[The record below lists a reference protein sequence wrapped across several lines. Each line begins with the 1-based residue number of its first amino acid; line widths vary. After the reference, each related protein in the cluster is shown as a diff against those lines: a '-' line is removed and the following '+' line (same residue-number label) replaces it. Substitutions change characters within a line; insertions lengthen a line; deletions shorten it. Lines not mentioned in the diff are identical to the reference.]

1 MTDFISILTTN
12 APAWGITL
20 TLIIAGLIVAVILL
34 NRDNRRQDDEI
45 EKLKAY
51 IEERFKKIE
60 EDKKEAERTLD
71 SKLDQIYN
79 KLNAMAADVAV
90 LKDRDE
96 RQK

>member
-1 MTDFISILTTN
+1 MTDLLAIVTSN
-12 APAWGITL
+12 APAWGVTL
-20 TLIIAGLIVAVILL
+20 TLIIAGLVVAVVLL
-34 NRDNRRQDDEI
+34 NRDNRRQDAEI

-60 EDKKEAERTLD
+60 DDKKEAERMMD
-71 SKLDQIYN
+71 SKLDQIFDKVN
-79 KLNAMAADVAV
+79 SMAADVAV

>member
-12 APAWGITL
+12 APAWGVTL
-20 TLIIAGLIVAVILL
+20 TLIIALLVVAVVLL
-34 NRDNRRQDDEI
+34 NLDNRRQDGEI
-45 EKLKAY
+45 EKLKAN

-60 EDKKEAERTLD
+60 DDKKEAERMMD
-71 SKLDQIYN
+71 SKLDQIFN
-79 KLNAMAADVAV
+79 KVNSMAADVAV